1 MLLREHH
8 IFTSA
13 HAPTASKDV
22 HKSAG
27 GIRDAGV
34 MTPSCTREHRKVNER
49 AVNGAGGAH
58 DKNTTLVA
66 KTTSNEEKVKT
77 VLVATANTN
86 SKGHSSTFFGAVV
99 LAIFSAVERASGA
112 MMASS
117 PTTNNASHK
126 RFGLPTSATRDPYR
140 DDSDAVAYDPDP
152 NLDAN
157 HHHHATP
164 TRALRQRKIEPGGGN
179 DDATT
184 TTTTATATTSKARRQ
199 RRQRRLRRRRRDY
212 KVVRTM
218 TTAMR
223 GQRQRR

>member
-1 MLLREHH
+1 MRL
-8 IFTSA
+8 
-13 HAPTASKDV
+13 KDV

-49 AVNGAGGAH
+49 AVNGTGGAH

-66 KTTSNEEKVKT
+66 KTTSNKEKVKT
-77 VLVATANTN
+77 VLVATANAN
-86 SKGHSSTFFGAVV
+86 SKGHGSTFFGAVV
-99 LAIFSAVERASGA
+99 LAVFSAVERASGA

-126 RFGLPTSATRDPYR
+126 RFGLPTSAARDPYR
-140 DDSDAVAYDPDP
+140 DNSDAVAYDPDP

-164 TRALRQRKIEPGGGN
+164 TRALRQRKIEPRRGGN
-179 DDATT
+179 GDYDDDDTT
-184 TTTTATATTSKARRQ
+184 TRWSER
-199 RRQRRLRRRRRDY
+199 
-212 KVVRTM
+212 
-218 TTAMR
+218 
-223 GQRQRR
+223 